1 MKVELIYLLT
11 AFAFW
16 WRLDRLG
23 KQLEAV
29 SHLVRQE
36 MAELVSNE
44 ERARELRDEWK
55 QDQDEQKKAI
65 RRMWIFMAVVIGAS
79 AFAWWWFTVSQH
91 WDTWRWLRST
101 EWSSVKLADVEI
113 DELIRALGSERSA
126 WINQASEKG
135 HRHTEAERVT
145 ICVLAALEHALA
157 KMGEG

>member
-16 WRLDRLG
+16 WRLDRLA

-36 MAELVSNE
+36 MAELVGNE

-65 RRMWIFMAVVIGAS
+65 RRMWIFMAGVIGAS
-79 AFAWWWFTVSQH
+79 ALAWWWFTVSQH
-91 WDTWRWLRST
+91 
-101 EWSSVKLADVEI
+101 
-113 DELIRALGSERSA
+113 
-126 WINQASEKG
+126 
-135 HRHTEAERVT
+135 
-145 ICVLAALEHALA
+145 
-157 KMGEG
+157 

>member
-1 MKVELIYLLT
+1 MRHRRGALGPR
-11 AFAFW
+11 
-16 WRLDRLG
+16 RLDRLA

-36 MAELVSNE
+36 MAELVGNE

-91 WDTWRWLRST
+91 
-101 EWSSVKLADVEI
+101 
-113 DELIRALGSERSA
+113 
-126 WINQASEKG
+126 
-135 HRHTEAERVT
+135 
-145 ICVLAALEHALA
+145 
-157 KMGEG
+157 